1 MKKSEKNLLLLVLG
15 GVIFIN
21 VFCDVLYLF
30 NYKTGIIFLLC
41 SQFSF
46 LTLLTVCYYKVRK
59 KLQCFF
65 QSLLLKM
72 DQMINRELIDTQE
85 ITNDTYISQV
95 YHSLNKL
102 YDLLLTEQA
111 TAKSEKN
118 KLQAFISDISHQIK
132 APITNLKLIQDT
144 LYQSEDLENNIKDNI
159 LLQKRQIEKLEFLI
173 QALIKTSQ
181 LENGI
186 IQLHPEISSINES
199 IISALENVLIMADRK
214 QIDIHFDNLIEYKF
228 IFDRKWTGEAI
239 FNILDNAVKYTPQ
252 GGHITISL
260 LKTNNYIK
268 IGIQD
273 TGIGISRNDL
283 DNIFRRFW
291 RGNTNVAEGNG
302 IGLYLCKKIVT
313 LQDGY
318 ILVNSVLQKG
328 TQFELFLPNK

>member
-1 MKKSEKNLLLLVLG
+1 MILILMIATYHWCQAPLN
-15 GVIFIN
+15 
-21 VFCDVLYLF
+21 
-30 NYKTGIIFLLC
+30 FL
-41 SQFSF
+41 
-46 LTLLTVCYYKVRK
+46 
-59 KLQCFF
+59 
-65 QSLLLKM
+65 
-72 DQMINRELIDTQE
+72 
-85 ITNDTYISQV
+85 
-95 YHSLNKL
+95 
-102 YDLLLTEQA
+102 
-111 TAKSEKN
+111 
-118 KLQAFISDISHQIK
+118 
-132 APITNLKLIQDT
+132 
-144 LYQSEDLENNIKDNI
+144 
-159 LLQKRQIEKLEFLI
+159 

-291 RGNTNVAEGNG
+291 RGNTNVADGNG

-328 TQFELFLPNK
+328 TQFELFLPNKY